1 MRFLFRQVDPASV
14 RSVLVVQTCNPDLLR
29 HVVAD
34 VKNRFAKAKV
44 TVLIQRGM
52 MPYLPPMPAD
62 EIQENPATGKREL
75 LRRLRARR
83 FDAACV
89 TWSGEHGF
97 WKLKLLPFALG
108 VRAIWAYDR
117 LANPTPIGAGN
128 IGRRLRNVGPAN
140 VARLNSRRL
149 MAPLTFWRLWG
160 FYRKRCRN
168 KRV

>member
-1 MRFLFRQVDPASV
+1 MRFLFRQIDPASV
-14 RSVLVVQTCNPDLLR
+14 QSVLVVQTCNPELLQ
-29 HVVAD
+29 HVAAD
-34 VKNRFAKAKV
+34 AKKRFANAKV

-52 MPYLPPMPAD
+52 RPFLPPQLSD
-62 EIQENPATGKREL
+62 EVWENQTTGRRKL

-89 TWSGEHGF
+89 IWSGERGF

-108 VRAIWAYDR
+108 VRAVWAYDR
-117 LANPTPIGAGN
+117 LAKPTRLGLGN
-128 IGRRLRNVGPAN
+128 ISRRLGDVGPAN

-149 MAPLTFWRLWG
+149 MAPITFWRLWR

-168 KRV
+168 KWV